1 MPRPLRLEYAG
12 AVYHVTSRG
21 NRGEPVF
28 RAAADFEHFL
38 SDLGEACGKTRWRV
52 HAFCLLPDHFH
63 LVLETPSPDLVAGM
77 RWLLGTFT
85 NRFNRRHGVKGHL
98 FAGRY
103 RAVPVAP
110 AGPYFLAACEHVLL
124 NPARVGCVPANQP
137 LAAYPWSSLPVCLR
151 PAGERPAWLATERL
165 FAACGLA
172 GESAEDRKAF
182 ERNLEKRRAAPE
194 PLEWRALRRGWCY
207 GDAAFRAA
215 LLDRLQTGAGVVRH
229 GAPPREAQEHL
240 GRRIVAEE
248 LARRGWSEA
257 DLASRRKT
265 DPQKVAIAWR
275 LRRETTLPLRWIAE
289 ALRMGSLNTLRNA
302 LLAAGRTETAPP
314 AEASAARSPA
324 PAAEGPPDSAPER
337 SVRSQPAPASAPSAE
352 PVADDFNVSWD

>member
-28 RAAADFEHFL
+28 RAATDYEHFL
-38 SDLGEACGKTRWRV
+38 ADLGEACGKTHWRV

-103 RAVPVAP
+103 RAVPIAP
-110 AGPYFLAACEHVLL
+110 AGPYFLAASEHVLL
-124 NPARVGCVPANQP
+124 NPARAGCVPAGQP
-137 LAAYPWSSLPVCLR
+137 LASYPWSSLPQCLR

-165 FAACGLA
+165 FAACGLT
-172 GESAEDRKAF
+172 GDSPPDREAF
-182 ERNLEKRRAAPE
+182 ERHVETRRAAPE
-194 PLEWRALRRGWCY
+194 PPEWRALRRGWCC
-207 GDAAFRAA
+207 GDAAFRTA
-215 LLDRLQTGAGVVRH
+215 LLERLQTGAGIVRH

-240 GRRIVAEE
+240 GRGIITEE
-248 LARRGWSEA
+248 LGRRGWSEA
-257 DLASRRKT
+257 ELARRRKT
-265 DPQKVAIAWR
+265 DPEKVTIAKR
-275 LRRETTLPLRWIAE
+275 LRRETTLPLRWIAG
-289 ALRMGSLNTLRNA
+289 ALGMGSINTLRNA
-302 LLAAGRTETAPP
+302 LLAAGRTDPSLA
-314 AEASAARSPA
+314 AEVVAAQRPA
-324 PAAEGPPDSAPER
+324 PAAGDHSNSAEER
-337 SVRSQPAPASAPSAE
+337 SVRSKPAPVLAPPAE